1 MLDRIPNGAHAAVI
15 RLRSLGDCVLS
26 TPALELLHQARPDLK
41 IGIVV
46 ERWLR
51 PVFTGNP
58 AVSEILEPVSLG
70 RWKPYLCLNLH
81 GGTRSAWLT
90 ATSGAR
96 VRAGFEHF
104 RFPFVYSVRIPKAQG
119 ILRVNRTVHTA
130 EHLASAIFYLGA
142 PMREIPRASLFPC
155 GAGFQPAAG
164 IQPAWT
170 ASVKRSAG
178 GLKAAAGSSL
188 PHIVIH
194 PFASAA
200 DKTWPADR
208 FLALAQSLAGE
219 FNVIFIGA
227 ASDDLSPFRSCQTA
241 QGLDLENLK
250 SLLAGASL
258 FIGND
263 SGPAH
268 MAAAL
273 GIPLVVLWGNSSR
286 EIWGPWQAEHVVL
299 DDLDHVSVAE
309 ALDAIERLRVKA

>member
-1 MLDRIPNGAHAAVI
+1 MLDRIPKGAHAAVI

-26 TPALELLHQARPDLK
+26 TPALALLHEARPDLR

-46 ERWLR
+46 EPWLK

-58 AVSEILEPVSLG
+58 AVSEILPPSSL
-70 RWKPYLCLNLH
+70 RAWRPQLCLNLH

-90 ATSGAR
+90 ATSGAQ

-104 RFPFVYSVRIPKAQG
+104 RFPFVYNVRIPKAQV
-119 ILRVNRTVHTA
+119 ILGVDRTVHTA
-130 EHLASAIFYLGA
+130 EHLASAMFYLGV
-142 PMREIPRASLFPC
+142 PGQPIPRTRLFC

-164 IQPAWT
+164 LQPAWW
-170 ASVKRSAG
+170 ASVKWPAG
-178 GLKAAAGSSL
+178 GLKAAAGSRP

-194 PFASAA
+194 PFASAR

-208 FLALAQSLAGE
+208 FIRLAKTLS
-219 FNVIFIGA
+219 NVIFIGA
-227 ASDDLSPFRSCQTA
+227 AADDLSPFRAFPIA
-241 QGLDLENLK
+241 QGLDLEELK
-250 SLLAGASL
+250 SLLSGAAL

-273 GIPLVVLWGNSSR
+273 GVPLVVFWGNSSR
-286 EIWGPWQAEHVVL
+286 EIWGPWRAEHVFL
-299 DDLDHVSVAE
+299 DDLARVPVED
-309 ALDAIERLRVKA
+309 ALDAVESLRVKA